1 MQFNLLKRR
10 FNDAGFEPRVAL
22 VLFAIGFVYLSNYL
36 FSKTDAAPYFYVLL
50 ATLLLLSLSE
60 FRRNDFLK
68 THFSQNELIRI
79 RQLENGIVALPFVLF
94 LLATCH
100 FWSAFLVIGIAF
112 LMTFFV
118 NRPRFHVTLPTPFSR
133 KPFEFTVGFRAT
145 WMLVLAALVLEVIA
159 IAVSNAQLGI
169 AAMMSVIVL
178 TLNFYKTPEDA
189 YYVWN
194 FNRTPYQFLIYKITY
209 AWRHVSVLVLPFV
222 VLNGIF
228 FWEQIGYTLLFLGMG
243 FLVQL
248 LIVLAKYVDY
258 PNEIGLITTLLIIV
272 SIFFP
277 LLLLF
282 TIPFFFVQGIQ
293 RLNPYLK

>member
-1 MQFNLLKRR
+1 MKRR

-22 VLFAIGFVYLSNYL
+22 ALFALGFVLLSNYL
-36 FSKTDAAPYFYVLL
+36 FSKTVAAPYFYVLF
-50 ATLLLLSLSE
+50 AALLLLNLSE

-68 THFSQNELIRI
+68 THFSQLDLVRI
-79 RQLENGIVALPFVLF
+79 RQLENGIVALPFFLYLF
-94 LLATCH
+94 ITFH
-100 FWSAFLVIGIAF
+100 IVSAFLVIGIAF
-112 LMTFFV
+112 SMTFFV

-133 KPFEFTVGFRAT
+133 KPYEFTVGFRAT
-145 WMLVLAALVLEVIA
+145 WVMIVAALVLEVIA

-178 TLNFYKTPEDA
+178 TINFYKTPEEP

-194 FNRTPYQFLIYKITY
+194 FNRTPFQFLMYKITY

-222 VLNGIF
+222 ILNGFF
-228 FWEQIGYTLLFLGMG
+228 FWEQIGFILLFLGMG

-248 LIVLAKYVDY
+248 LIVLAKYADY
-258 PNEIGLITTLLIIV
+258 PNEIGLITTLLILV

-282 TIPFFFVQGIQ
+282 TIPFFFIQGMQ